1 MAKQKMSLEEA
12 LAHVVRLNEAG
23 QFQQSLHLARQVSSA
38 APKVAMVH
46 NVHSAAAE
54 AAGELD
60 EAIRAAR
67 TAIELS
73 PGMVDA
79 HYNLGTALRRKGDYN
94 AAIAAFRQARKLA
107 PGDRDVIYN
116 LSVSLQEVSQFRQAA
131 DGFRTLL
138 DANREDTEAAL
149 GLALSLSSE
158 DHHDEADALALV
170 QLNRDPAD
178 TRFWRVRFD
187 ALRRRNDVDGLAQLL
202 GEASSHLGEDDAFVA
217 LADAH
222 VLRENKQLAAARDR
236 LNAVTGP
243 EDYGTDYAI
252 AHAELLGKLN
262 DQLGDTEAAFGC
274 FSTAN
279 QLGAAAYGGRM
290 AERDAFDQRMARQA
304 ALFSQAW
311 VNNWPAVKGQHSN
324 EEPVLL
330 IGFPRSGTT
339 LLDTILMSHSQ
350 VSVLEEQPVLSPVIT
365 AARKMLDDDLAGLA
379 KLDEAQLSELQS
391 LYLERLESFRP
402 DGDTARI
409 LINKMP
415 LNMVEAGLVY
425 RLFSKAK
432 FLLALRHPCDC
443 VLSCYMQ
450 QFKLNAAM
458 AHFVDIEL
466 AARFYHDV
474 FSLWEQY
481 LSVLPITVYTV
492 RYEDLISGFDETIS
506 PVMDFLGLEWEDA
519 VRDYIATAKERGR
532 ISTPSFNQ
540 VTQPLYTSSRG
551 RWEKYRE
558 QMAPALPVLE
568 PWARKFGYEM

>member
-1 MAKQKMSLEEA
+1 MARQKMSLDDA

-23 QFQQSLHLARQVSSA
+23 QLQQSLHLARQVSSA

-67 TAIELS
+67 AAIELS

-94 AAIAAFRQARKLA
+94 EAIAAFRQALKLA

-116 LSVSLQEVSQFRQAA
+116 LSVSLQDVSQFTQAA
-131 DGFRTLL
+131 DGFRTLVK
-138 DANREDTEAAL
+138 ANPEDTEAAL

-158 DHHDEADALALV
+158 DHHDEADALARS
-170 QLNRDPAD
+170 QLQRNPAD

-187 ALRRRNDVDGLAQLL
+187 ALRRRNDVDGLARLVS
-202 GEASSHLGEDDAFVA
+202 EASSHLGENDAFVA

-222 VLRENKQLAAARDR
+222 VLRENKLLDAALDRLAA
-236 LNAVTGP
+236 VTAPG
-243 EDYGTDYAI
+243 DYGTDYAI

-262 DQLGDTEAAFGC
+262 DQLGNTDTAFGC

-290 AERDAFDQRMARQA
+290 AERDAFDERMQRQS
-304 ALFSQAW
+304 ALFSRDW
-311 VNNWPAVKGQHSN
+311 VNSWSEVQALHSN

-330 IGFPRSGTT
+330 VGFPRSGTT

-379 KLDEAQLSELQS
+379 SLDEARLSELQS

-402 DGDTARI
+402 DGDAARI

-425 RLFSKAK
+425 RLFPKAK

-458 AHFVDIEL
+458 AHFVDIGL
-466 AARFYHDV
+466 AARFYDSV

-481 LSVLPITVYTV
+481 CSVLPIKVHSL
-492 RYEDLISGFDETIS
+492 RYEDLISSFDETIS

-540 VTQPLYTSSRG
+540 VTQPLYTTSRG
-551 RWEKYRE
+551 RWQKYRE
-558 QMAPALPVLE
+558 HMKPALPVLE
-568 PWARKFGYEM
+568 PWVKKFGYEL